1 MSSRWYLWSLV
12 PGLHWIA
19 WIQAGA
25 LTRHAWYYWLG
36 CLYASP
42 LLLLATGWPPLRLMF
57 FSWALSLI
65 HLLVQRSEINR
76 RIAEAATETTASADE
91 TLMQTLAEA
100 AMFRRGRLSVTQGV
114 MVTGRSFTDV
124 KQALDRM
131 VESGYVFMRN
141 NPDTGV
147 IEYVFKELL

>member
-1 MSSRWYLWSLV
+1 MSTRWYLWSLI

-19 WIQAGA
+19 WVQIGT
-25 LTRHAWYYWLG
+25 LTRRTWYYWIG
-36 CLYASP
+36 ALYASP
-42 LLLLATGWPPLRLMF
+42 LLLLITRRLPPRLIL
-57 FSWALSLI
+57 FSWALSLV
-65 HLLVQRSEINR
+65 HLLVQRSEINQ
-76 RIAEAATETTASADE
+76 RIAEAATATTTSTDE
-91 TLMQTLAEA
+91 ALMQALTEA
-100 AMFRRGRLSVTQGV
+100 AMFHRGRLSVTQGV

-141 NPDTGV
+141 NPETGV